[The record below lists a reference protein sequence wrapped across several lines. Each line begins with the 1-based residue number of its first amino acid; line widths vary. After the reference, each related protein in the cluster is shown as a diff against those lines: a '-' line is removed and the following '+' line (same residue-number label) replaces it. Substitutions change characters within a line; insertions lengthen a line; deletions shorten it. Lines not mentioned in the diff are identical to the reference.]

1 MVVRLLFVS
10 VFKPPGASL
19 AGGVEAFA
27 CVITSALTGVSFL
40 KVVTGITSEE
50 KAAIHG
56 GRHVRAFGPP
66 ALALMIDD
74 WPTTAWCSTT
84 CFCCA
89 CSSASSTRTRG
100 ACGLAASKAHRRP
113 IEATCGMGLGVAGH
127 LSCRPA

>member
-40 KVVTGITSEE
+40 KVVTGIASEE

-74 WPTTAWCSTT
+74 WPTTAWSSTT
-84 CFCCA
+84 CFCKNLTHCDT
-89 CSSASSTRTRG
+89 SNESIS
-100 ACGLAASKAHRRP
+100 
-113 IEATCGMGLGVAGH
+113 
-127 LSCRPA
+127 LS